1 MIYLMQ
7 MIETKLNT
15 PKTDK
20 SKLSEEGWKCLKCN
34 TYYEMK
40 DQDNEQL
47 AYLCHK
53 DKIVVHYRDWETD
66 RKSTRLNS
74 SHSGEYRMPSSA

>member
-20 SKLSEEGWKCLKCN
+20 SKLSE
-34 TYYEMK
+34 K
-40 DQDNEQL
+40 DGN
-47 AYLCHK
+47 
-53 DKIVVHYRDWETD
+53 V
-66 RKSTRLNS
+66 
-74 SHSGEYRMPSSA
+74 